1 MGALEFYPLLGPK
14 ANQAEQIEIGELV
27 TLGSEILT
35 QRQPFQADFTSSARE
50 QSMQDILKVGTS
62 TGGARAKAI
71 IAWHP
76 DQRGALWTSGRET
89 GFQYW
94 LSKFDGSR
102 ANRDKELDD
111 PAGYGAKKQPEFSE
125 KAKTQALPMLPPNRC
140 C

>member
-76 DQRGALWTSGRET
+76 DQRDALWTSGRET
-89 GFQYW
+89 GFRV
-94 LSKFDGSR
+94 L
-102 ANRDKELDD
+102 AIEV
-111 PAGYGAKKQPEFSE
+111 
-125 KAKTQALPMLPPNRC
+125 
-140 C
+140 